1 MRLVRSSSLPVAIAL
16 LTLYTTACYVCTVEN
31 ATPAPVNDGRTL
43 RTSADIDPEA
53 EKRLRRKFDMRILP
67 IIIVIYL
74 FTFIDVRIMLFL
86 PYRATRRADED
97 LVPQRANIGNAR
109 IAGLEKSLN
118 LKGYDYNILLTS

>member
-1 MRLVRSSSLPVAIAL
+1 MAIAL
-16 LTLYTTACYVCTVEN
+16 LTLYTISCYPCAVEN
-31 ATPAPVNDGRTL
+31 ATPAAVNDGRTL

-67 IIIVIYL
+67 IIILIYL
-74 FTFIDVRIMLFL
+74 FTFIDVRFMLYAVYAAARL
-86 PYRATRRADED
+86 ADED
-97 LVPQRANIGNAR
+97 LIPQRANIGNAR